1 VRHFA
6 KEVPVTAYAEGAMRS
21 SKLFSSIFFYIDP
34 GIIRPIHHPIE

>member
-1 VRHFA
+1 VDEQIGGA
-6 KEVPVTAYAEGAMRS
+6 PAYAEGAMRS